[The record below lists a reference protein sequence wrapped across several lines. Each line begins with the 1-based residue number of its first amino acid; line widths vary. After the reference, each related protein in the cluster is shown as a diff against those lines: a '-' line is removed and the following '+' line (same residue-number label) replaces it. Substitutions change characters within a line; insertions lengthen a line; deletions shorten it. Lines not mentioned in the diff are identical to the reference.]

1 MFRKKNSNVGTHA
14 SNRCDK
20 TKIRPKLFV
29 WCIVLVLMAAIAV
42 ADVDHG
48 LAEANLWANVS
59 VAQIGTRDRRESVL
73 QDGIIPVFR
82 CKDDFSVRNALA
94 ILGDICG
101 KNIVPSPNVDGLL
114 AFRQLTNVTF
124 DEVMD
129 AILGDNFKYEKRGN
143 LIRVYTNDEYDKI
156 MADPQRMRYKVFT
169 LYYISA
175 AEAEKLV
182 APVLSGAQGAS
193 IQGSSPAENIVP
205 TGDSISAGSGGGDT
219 MALND
224 TIVVSDYPENIAEV
238 EKVLKKLDIRP
249 KQVLVEATIL
259 SAVLTEGME
268 LGIDLS
274 FAAGVRLDGTDAGT
288 GTADAVLGGYIDGSQ
303 TAGLNP
309 LQQAGAL
316 SAGSA
321 IETTGF
327 ANIGGSGFKIGVS
340 SGDFRAFISALETV
354 TDTTILA
361 NPKILAVNKQL
372 GQVYIGNKIGYV
384 SQTTQIDTSTTQ
396 QVEFLETGTKLS
408 FRPYIGNDGYIRMD
422 IQPKDSS
429 GTLKANDIPDEFSTE
444 LATNIIVKDGQTIV
458 IGGLFRDVVVTSRS
472 QIPLLGD
479 LPLIGALFRKTTD
492 SVQRQE
498 VIVLLTVHIIDEA
511 KDTQSDARIDDI
523 RRKRFGAK
531 NELQWAGKARLV
543 EDRYAAAARY
553 YLEGDTEAA
562 MRELNC
568 VLELRPSYLEAIR
581 LKERIIAETNPDE
594 LDSIERIMLGDIER
608 EDSNRWQRR

>member
-1 MFRKKNSNVGTHA
+1 MYRKKNSNG
-14 SNRCDK
+14 K
-20 TKIRPKLFV
+20 TKVRARLFV
-29 WCIVLVLMAAIAV
+29 WSIVLVLMAAIAV

-59 VAQIGTRDRRESVL
+59 VAQIGTSGSRESML
-73 QDGIIPVFR
+73 QDGMIPIFK

-94 ILGDICG
+94 ILGDLCG

-124 DEVMD
+124 DEAMD
-129 AILGDNFKYEKRGN
+129 AILGDNFRYEKRGN
-143 LIRVYTNDEYDKI
+143 LIRVYTKDEYDTI
-156 MADPQRMRYKVFT
+156 MADPSRMTYKVFT

-175 AEAEKLV
+175 AEAMNLIT
-182 APVLSGAQGAS
+182 PVLSKAGS

-224 TIVVSDYPENIAEV
+224 TIVIADYPENLAEA
-238 EKVLKKLDIRP
+238 EKMLKQLDVRP

-259 SAVLTEGME
+259 SATLTEGME
-268 LGIDLS
+268 LGVDLN
-274 FAAGVRLDGTDAGT
+274 FAAGVSLSGTSAQA
-288 GTADAVLGGYIDGSQ
+288 ADAYNDAVPEQTPMEQVAAGIVNGTPLETSGFASIGDGFRVGV
-303 TAGLNP
+303 TTGDF
-309 LQQAGAL
+309 
-316 SAGSA
+316 SA
-321 IETTGF
+321 IIT
-327 ANIGGSGFKIGVS
+327 
-340 SGDFRAFISALETV
+340 ALEQV

-372 GQVYIGNKIGYV
+372 GQVYIGNKIGYT
-384 SQTTQIDTSTTQ
+384 SQTTQTQTSTTQ
-396 QVEFLETGTKLS
+396 QVEFLDTGTKLS

-422 IQPKDSS
+422 IHPKDSS

-444 LATNIIVKDGQTIV
+444 LATNIMVKDGQTIV
-458 IGGLFRDVVVTSRS
+458 IGGLFRDVIVTSRK

-479 LPLIGALFRKTTD
+479 LPLIGALFRSTSD

-511 KDTQSDARIDDI
+511 NDTQSEARIDDI

-531 NELQWAGKARLV
+531 NELQWAGKARLA
-543 EDRYAAAARY
+543 EDRYAMAARS

-562 MRELNC
+562 MNALNY

-581 LKERIIAETNPDE
+581 LKERIIAEIRPDE

-608 EDSNRWQRR
+608 EDSARWQRR